1 MQSKTPRL
9 TNVAHIIS
17 GITNPCIL
25 ALLTLFLIVLT
36 ESNGFPE
43 FIGWFATIM
52 VFFVAIP
59 AVYVYIKTSGAG
71 NRLKSLV
78 EFTKY
83 LKNNPA
89 QILVLAL
96 VLGLSCIVV
105 LSLIKASPILI
116 ATIVALLAGSVVTAL
131 FYLFYRVSFHLTGLV
146 IIIIMAAQT
155 WGPLYLLLLL
165 TVPPV
170 FWAKYHLRDHTI
182 PQLFAG
188 IAVATVVSLLTLLM
202 FGRLNA
208 L

>member
-1 MQSKTPRL
+1 MKPPDARGRPFRAWADDDVLVLSLGRPVNHDHDVGLVDLKIDERGIHGDQDGTL
-9 TNVAHIIS
+9 LVGEGAH
-17 GITNPCIL
+17 
-25 ALLTLFLIVLT
+25 
-36 ESNGFPE
+36 
-43 FIGWFATIM
+43 
-52 VFFVAIP
+52 
-59 AVYVYIKTSGAG
+59 
-71 NRLKSLV
+71 
-78 EFTKY
+78 
-83 LKNNPA
+83 A

-116 ATIVALLAGSVVTAL
+116 ATIVALLAESVVTAL